1 MSGDTWPKFYMDMA
15 PTFDYARI
23 KFQLHILPSF
33 GVTLLLL
40 VPLENYF
47 RPMKNKKST
56 NFETQV

>member
-1 MSGDTWPKFYMDMA
+1 MSGDTWPKFYMDIA

-40 VPLENYF
+40 PYRLPTLGS
-47 RPMKNKKST
+47 RPKSIIYSIK
-56 NFETQV
+56 F